1 MKGSDIQ
8 VNESSIFGGAG
19 GWLIVFVILILLF
32 GGGNF
37 FGGRTENV
45 EAVVQNAIN
54 AQSTQT
60 GLRDVL
66 LSSANNNYEVAM
78 QIAGQNLLNAQQ
90 HAADQVNIIQGFNA
104 IQGALAGLSSQL
116 STCCCDIKTTLL
128 QSQYDDALREL
139 NKYQVENATKAQS
152 EYLLSVMGKWVAN
165 PAATA

>member
-1 MKGSDIQ
+1 M
-8 VNESSIFGGAG
+8 NETSIFGGGG

-37 FGGRTENV
+37 FGNRGENV
-45 EAVVQNAIN
+45 ESIVQNAIN
-54 AQSTQT
+54 AQSTQA

-90 HAADQVNIIQGFNA
+90 HGADQVNIVQGFNA
-104 IQGALAGLSSQL
+104 IQQALAGINSRLGK
-116 STCCCDIKTTLL
+116 CCCDIKTTFL
-128 QSQYDDALREL
+128 QGQYDAALREL
-139 NKYQVENATKAQS
+139 NKAQIDAATKAQS

-165 PAATA
+165 PSAV

>member
-1 MKGSDIQ
+1 M
-8 VNESSIFGGAG
+8 NETSIFGGGG

-37 FGGRTENV
+37 FGNRGENV
-45 EAVVQNAIN
+45 ESIVQNAIN
-54 AQSTQT
+54 AQSTQA

-90 HAADQVNIIQGFNA
+90 HGADQVNIVQGFNA
-104 IQGALAGLSSQL
+104 IQQALAGINSRLGE
-116 STCCCDIKTTLL
+116 CCCDIKTTFL
-128 QSQYDDALREL
+128 QGQYDAALREL
-139 NKYQVENATKAQS
+139 NKAQIDAATKAQS

-165 PAATA
+165 PSAV

>member
-1 MKGSDIQ
+1 M
-8 VNESSIFGGAG
+8 NETSIFGGGG

-37 FGGRTENV
+37 FGNRGENV
-45 EAVVQNAIN
+45 ESIVQNAIN
-54 AQSTQT
+54 AQSTQA

-90 HAADQVNIIQGFNA
+90 HGADQVNIVQGFNA
-104 IQGALAGLSSQL
+104 IQQALAGINSRLGE
-116 STCCCDIKTTLL
+116 CCCDIKTTFL
-128 QSQYDDALREL
+128 QGQYDAALREL
-139 NKYQVENATKAQS
+139 NKAQIDAATKAQS

-165 PAATA
+165 PAAVAV

>member
-1 MKGSDIQ
+1 M
-8 VNESSIFGGAG
+8 NETSIFGGGG

-37 FGGRTENV
+37 FGNRGENV
-45 EAVVQNAIN
+45 ETVVQNAIN

-90 HAADQVNIIQGFNA
+90 HGADQVNIVQGFNA
-104 IQGALAGLSSQL
+104 IQQALAGISSRL
-116 STCCCDIKTTLL
+116 GECCCDIKTTFL
-128 QSQYDDALREL
+128 QGQYDAALREL
-139 NKYQVENATKAQS
+139 NKAQIEAATKAQS

-165 PAATA
+165 PAAVAVV

>member
-1 MKGSDIQ
+1 M
-8 VNESSIFGGAG
+8 NETSIFGGGG

-37 FGGRTENV
+37 FGNRGENV
-45 EAVVQNAIN
+45 ETIVQNAIN
-54 AQSTQT
+54 AQSTQA

-90 HAADQVNIIQGFNA
+90 HGADQVNIVQGFNA
-104 IQGALAGLSSQL
+104 IQQALAGISSRL
-116 STCCCDIKTTLL
+116 GECCCDIKTTFL
-128 QSQYDDALREL
+128 QGQYDAALREL
-139 NKYQVENATKAQS
+139 NKAQIDAATKAQS

-165 PAATA
+165 PSAV

>member
-1 MKGSDIQ
+1 M
-8 VNESSIFGGAG
+8 NETSIFGGGG

-37 FGGRTENV
+37 FGNRGENV
-45 EAVVQNAIN
+45 ESIVQNAIN
-54 AQSTQT
+54 AQSTQA

-90 HAADQVNIIQGFNA
+90 HGADQVNIVQGFNA
-104 IQGALAGLSSQL
+104 IQQALAGISSRL
-116 STCCCDIKTTLL
+116 GECCCDIKTTFL
-128 QSQYDDALREL
+128 QGQYDAALREL
-139 NKYQVENATKAQS
+139 NKAQIEAATKAQS

-165 PAATA
+165 PAAVAV

>member
-1 MKGSDIQ
+1 MIPIGT
-8 VNESSIFGGAG
+8 ESIFGGAG

-37 FGGRTENV
+37 FGGNRAESV
-45 EAVVQNAIN
+45 ETIVQNAIN

-66 LSSANNNYEVAM
+66 LSSNQNNYETAM
-78 QIAGQNLLNAQQ
+78 LISNQNLLNAQQ
-90 HAADQVNIIQGFNA
+90 HGADQVSILQGFNA
-104 IQGALAGLSSQL
+104 LSQTLGNLSSKL
-116 STCCCDIKTTLL
+116 DTCCCDIKTTFL
-128 QSQYDDALREL
+128 QGQYEDALREL
-139 NKYQVENATKAQS
+139 NKAQLESATKAQS

>member
-1 MKGSDIQ
+1 M
-8 VNESSIFGGAG
+8 NETSIFGGGG

-37 FGGRTENV
+37 FGNRGENV
-45 EAVVQNAIN
+45 ESIVQNAIN
-54 AQSTQT
+54 AQSTQA

-90 HAADQVNIIQGFNA
+90 HGADQVNIVQGFNA
-104 IQGALAGLSSQL
+104 IQQALAGINSRLGE
-116 STCCCDIKTTLL
+116 CCCDIKTTFL
-128 QSQYDDALREL
+128 QGQYDAALREL
-139 NKYQVENATKAQS
+139 NKAQIDAATKAQS

-165 PAATA
+165 PAAVAVV

>member
-1 MKGSDIQ
+1 M
-8 VNESSIFGGAG
+8 NETSIFGGGG

-37 FGGRTENV
+37 FGNRGENV
-45 EAVVQNAIN
+45 ESIVQNAIN
-54 AQSTQT
+54 AQSTQA

-90 HAADQVNIIQGFNA
+90 HGADQVNIVQGFNA
-104 IQGALAGLSSQL
+104 IQQALAGISSRL
-116 STCCCDIKTTLL
+116 GECCCDIKTTFL
-128 QSQYDDALREL
+128 QGQYDAALREL
-139 NKYQVENATKAQS
+139 NKAQIDAATKAQS

-165 PAATA
+165 PSAV

>member
-1 MKGSDIQ
+1 MKGVIPI
-8 VNESSIFGGAG
+8 VNETSILGGGG
-19 GWLIVFVILILLF
+19 GWLIVFVILILMF
-32 GGGNF
+32 GGGGF
-37 FGGRTENV
+37 FGGGENV
-45 EAVVQNAIN
+45 ESAVQNAIN

-90 HAADQVNIIQGFNA
+90 HAADQVNVLQGFNA
-104 IQGALAGLSSQL
+104 ISAALAGISSQL
-116 STCCCDIKTTLL
+116 STCCCDIKSTLL
-128 QSQYDDALREL
+128 QSRYDDALREL

>member
-1 MKGSDIQ
+1 MIPIGT
-8 VNESSIFGGAG
+8 ESIFGGAG

-37 FGGRTENV
+37 FGGGRENV
-45 EAVVQNAIN
+45 ETVVQNAIN

-66 LSSANNNYEVAM
+66 LSSNQNNYEGAM

-90 HAADQVNIIQGFNA
+90 HAADQVNIVQGFNA
-104 IQGALAGLSSQL
+104 ITQALAGLSSQL
-116 STCCCDIKTTLL
+116 GTCCCDIKTTFL
-128 QSQYDDALREL
+128 QGQYDDALREL
-139 NKYQVENATKAQS
+139 NKAQIEAATKAQS

-165 PAATA
+165 PAAVAV

>member
-66 LSSANNNYEVAM
+66 LSSNQNNYETAM
-78 QIAGQNLLNAQQ
+78 LISNQNLLNAQQ
-90 HAADQVNIIQGFNA
+90 HGADQVSILQGFNA
-104 IQGALAGLSSQL
+104 LSQTLGNLSSKL
-116 STCCCDIKTTLL
+116 DTCCCDIKTTFL
-128 QSQYDDALREL
+128 QGQYEDALREL
-139 NKYQVENATKAQS
+139 NKAQLESATKAQS